1 MRLFVS
7 AVFFFAIFSAVA
19 QSGSSNSMSGTPW
32 QERIFFGGGGGF
44 GAGRSAFGDRYTSVA
59 VNPLMGYMVT
69 RKFST
74 GLGVQYQY
82 IGFPDVNL
90 NLHQYGVSPF
100 AMYRFSNL
108 FAYGEYSV
116 ISAPFFNDPTR
127 RATFRRL
134 PIGLGYTMPL
144 GRNSAVNAMALYDVI
159 YDQRERIFTS
169 PWVFRVFF
177 SVGGWSF

>member
-1 MRLFVS
+1 MKTFLLLF
-7 AVFFFAIFSAVA
+7 FCLTIFGAAA
-19 QSGSSNSMSGTPW
+19 QQPGNNSLSGTPW
-32 QERIFFGGGGGF
+32 QERVFFGGGGGF
-44 GAGRSAFGDRYTSVA
+44 GAGRSVFGDRYTSVA
-59 VNPLMGYMVT
+59 VNPLVGYMVT

-74 GLGVQYQY
+74 GIGIQYQY
-82 IGFPDVNL
+82 IGFPDVRL

-116 ISAPFFNDPTR
+116 ISAPFFNDPSSR
-127 RATFRRL
+127 IIVRRL
-134 PIGLGYTMPL
+134 PIGLGYTLPL

-159 YDQRERIFTS
+159 YDQRERFFTS

>member
-1 MRLFVS
+1 MR
-7 AVFFFAIFSAVA
+7 VFLLILCCTTIFSAVA
-19 QSGSSNSMSGTPW
+19 QQDQSNSMKGTPF
-32 QERIFFGGGGGF
+32 QERIFFGGGGGL
-44 GAGRSAFGDRYTSVA
+44 GAGRNAFGDRYTSVA
-59 VNPLMGYMVT
+59 INPLMGYMVT

-74 GLGVQYQY
+74 GLGIQYQY

-116 ISAPFFNDPTR
+116 ISAPFFNDPNR

-134 PIGLGYTMPL
+134 PIGLGYTLPL

-159 YDQRERIFTS
+159 YDQRDRIFTS

-177 SVGGWSF
+177 SVGGWAF